1 MVKGKIFLSELIIFW
16 LPGQAIQTSLD
27 EPSRRQAFLY
37 LCQQQL
43 IMVLLFNA
51 NLLKPGGLSAAAKGI
66 LQWVDPQ
73 NKIWPK
79 RF

>member
-1 MVKGKIFLSELIIFW
+1 MVEEKIFLSELIVFQQ
-16 LPGQAIQTSLD
+16 PGQAIRTSLN
-27 EPSRRQAFLY
+27 EPVRQTGFFISLSAAAHAGF
-37 LCQQQL
+37 
-43 IMVLLFNA
+43 IFNA
-51 NLLKPGGLSAAAKGI
+51 NLLKPEGLSAVAKAI